1 MITAEPL
8 LFSRV
13 RDAYPERWKKAEPG
27 NALVN
32 AHDEI
37 DGHYAVRRE
46 GGEWHE
52 CALAVANGEF
62 VGTCDCEGFEFHD
75 GACSHLCAV
84 YRLRADEGPEAFPSV
99 RPAGYRVELRSE
111 GERRADGQEEL
122 VATDGGQL

>member
-1 MITAEPL
+1 MITADPL

-32 AHDEI
+32 ECETE
-37 DGHYAVRRE
+37 GTFSVRRE
-46 GGEWHE
+46 GGEWHK
-52 CALAVANGEF
+52 CSLAVAHGEF

-84 YRLRADEGPEAFPSV
+84 YRLRADEGHPFPSV
-99 RPAGYRVELRSE
+99 RPSAYRVELRSE
-111 GERRADGQEEL
+111 EERRADGQEEL
-122 VATDGGQL
+122 VATDGGTR